1 MNEDKKMNVLV
12 IGVSGAGKSTL
23 IKSISGTNV
32 VTGVGEGNTQK
43 IAIYES
49 DTWPLR
55 CIDTKGFEYN
65 FFEQWKTI
73 NQVKKFTKGQ
83 ISKENIEG
91 DSGLDAVWYCIEGT
105 SRRMFSDN
113 IKLMTKAIKG
123 WKNIPV
129 FAVITKSYSKKD
141 INENIEA
148 VQQAFAKIGGVN
160 LKKIIPVVAE
170 EFEID
175 EGTVVAPMGIDEL
188 CLATIECMDE
198 AKQINKE
205 NKDRMVLEQK
215 RFTANTATIG
225 ATTSAVV
232 VGAIPIPYPD
242 AAILVPLE
250 TGLTK
255 LIFKIYGVEYSGE
268 LVTGIVGSTVITQ
281 VAKSIVKSIP
291 IAGAAVNGV
300 VAGAIVFAL
309 GEGIIAASEAI
320 YTGKLD
326 PSKMNEIIDFIGVKV
341 KDNPIVGATISFFEK
356 NADKI
361 QDKDPKEIFDSIRKS
376 MKAKK

>member
-1 MNEDKKMNVLV
+1 
-12 IGVSGAGKSTL
+12 
-23 IKSISGTNV
+23 
-32 VTGVGEGNTQK
+32 
-43 IAIYES
+43 
-49 DTWPLR
+49 
-55 CIDTKGFEYN
+55 
-65 FFEQWKTI
+65 
-73 NQVKKFTKGQ
+73 
-83 ISKENIEG
+83 
-91 DSGLDAVWYCIEGT
+91 
-105 SRRMFSDN
+105 
-113 IKLMTKAIKG
+113 
-123 WKNIPV
+123 
-129 FAVITKSYSKKD
+129 
-141 INENIEA
+141 
-148 VQQAFAKIGGVN
+148 
-160 LKKIIPVVAE
+160 
-170 EFEID
+170 
-175 EGTVVAPMGIDEL
+175 
-188 CLATIECMDE
+188 
-198 AKQINKE
+198 
-205 NKDRMVLEQK
+205 MVLEQK

-309 GEGIIAASEAI
+309 GEGVIAASEAI

>member
-1 MNEDKKMNVLV
+1 MNENKKMNVLV
-12 IGVSGAGKSTL
+12 LGVSGAGKSTL

-32 VTGVGEGNTQK
+32 VTGIGEGNTQK
-43 IAIYES
+43 IAVYES
-49 DTWPLR
+49 STWPLR
-55 CIDTKGFEYN
+55 YIDTKGFEYN
-65 FFEQWKTI
+65 YFEQWKTI
-73 NQVKKFTKGQ
+73 KQVKKFTKGQ
-83 ISKENIEG
+83 ISKENI
-91 DSGLDAVWYCIEGT
+91 DSDTGLDVVWYCIEGT

-141 INENIEA
+141 ISANVEA

-175 EGTVVAPMGIDEL
+175 EGMVVAPMGIDEL
-188 CLATIECMDE
+188 CLATLECMDE

-215 RFTANTATIG
+215 RFTANTVTVG

-255 LIFKIYGVEYSGE
+255 LIFKIYGVEYSGQ
-268 LVTGIVGSTVITQ
+268 LVTGIVGSTTITQ
-281 VAKSIVKSIP
+281 VAKSIVKAIP
-291 IAGAAVNGV
+291 VAGAVVNGV

-309 GEGIIAASEAI
+309 GESVIAASEAI

-326 PSKMNEIIDFIGVKV
+326 PSKINGIIEFVGAKL
-341 KDNPIVGATISFFEK
+341 KDNPIVGATISYLEK

-361 QDKDPKEIFDSIRKS
+361 QDKSPKEIFDDILKT
-376 MKAKK
+376 MNVKK

>member
-1 MNEDKKMNVLV
+1 
-12 IGVSGAGKSTL
+12 
-23 IKSISGTNV
+23 
-32 VTGVGEGNTQK
+32 
-43 IAIYES
+43 
-49 DTWPLR
+49 
-55 CIDTKGFEYN
+55 
-65 FFEQWKTI
+65 
-73 NQVKKFTKGQ
+73 
-83 ISKENIEG
+83 
-91 DSGLDAVWYCIEGT
+91 
-105 SRRMFSDN
+105 
-113 IKLMTKAIKG
+113 
-123 WKNIPV
+123 
-129 FAVITKSYSKKD
+129 
-141 INENIEA
+141 
-148 VQQAFAKIGGVN
+148 
-160 LKKIIPVVAE
+160 
-170 EFEID
+170 
-175 EGTVVAPMGIDEL
+175 MGIDEL

-309 GEGIIAASEAI
+309 GEGVIAASEAI

>member
-1 MNEDKKMNVLV
+1 
-12 IGVSGAGKSTL
+12 
-23 IKSISGTNV
+23 
-32 VTGVGEGNTQK
+32 
-43 IAIYES
+43 
-49 DTWPLR
+49 
-55 CIDTKGFEYN
+55 
-65 FFEQWKTI
+65 
-73 NQVKKFTKGQ
+73 
-83 ISKENIEG
+83 
-91 DSGLDAVWYCIEGT
+91 
-105 SRRMFSDN
+105 
-113 IKLMTKAIKG
+113 MT
-123 WKNIPV
+123 
-129 FAVITKSYSKKD
+129 
-141 INENIEA
+141 
-148 VQQAFAKIGGVN
+148 
-160 LKKIIPVVAE
+160 
-170 EFEID
+170 
-175 EGTVVAPMGIDEL
+175 PMGIDEL

-309 GEGIIAASEAI
+309 GEGVIAASEAI